1 MKVVIQ
7 RVKEASVTVNEAVCG
22 RIAQGLVILVG
33 IASTDSEEKLKSMA
47 EKIINLRI
55 FPDDNGKL
63 NYSLLDMES
72 AVLLIPQFTLFADC
86 SKGRRPNFDAAMKQ
100 PMAEDLFKQFVD
112 YFREFGVSQVQT
124 GIFGADMEVTLVNF
138 GPLTIGL
145 EN

>member
-7 RVKEASVTVNEAVCG
+7 RVKQASVTVNQTVCG
-22 RIAQGLVILVG
+22 RIEQGLVILVG
-33 IASTDSEEKLKSMA
+33 IAATDSEDKLKKMA
-47 EKIINLRI
+47 EKILNLRI
-55 FPDDNGKL
+55 FPDNNGKL
-63 NYSLLDMES
+63 SHSLLDMKFG
-72 AVLLIPQFTLFADC
+72 VLLVPQFTLFADC
-86 SKGRRPNFDAAMKQ
+86 SKGRRPNFDAAMKP
-100 PMAEDLFKQFVD
+100 PMAEELFKQFVD